1 MSLGTGSEIRD
12 PEKNLFRISEP
23 GPGVKK
29 APNTGSGSAT
39 LLFTPQK
46 LSLSS
51 QKYKL
56 EIRDPESGKNLF
68 RIIDPGV
75 KKAQDLGSGSPT
87 WQKSRVADP
96 DPNPDPHVFGPPGSA
111 LGCLKK
117 QKFWVRKFFQFCFVP
132 RVPL

>member
-1 MSLGTGSEIRD
+1 MSLGTGSKIRD

-46 LSLSS
+46 LSLSY

-56 EIRDPESGKNLF
+56 EIRDPESGKKLF

-87 WQKSRVADP
+87 
-96 DPNPDPHVFGPPGSA
+96 
-111 LGCLKK
+111 
-117 QKFWVRKFFQFCFVP
+117 
-132 RVPL
+132 